1 MAWTRTDGWVW
12 VFACVD
18 HYTAEAWAHVAKTG
32 DRFAAL
38 QPVYD
43 AVVDRWDRLDADIA
57 RGLEL
62 RHDWGPQYRSAHFTG
77 SLAWLGISDDP
88 AFLGEPE
95 TNGCAERWIR
105 TLKDQCLWVQ
115 LYDTVEELRQA
126 VAGFVDR
133 YNTSWLIQRHGHR
146 TCWVP
151 ESRSWVLSCEFVCKP
166 SGHDDHRMTLRLLYL
181 MFCKV
186 MGWLVL
192 LSRSSAAKDAE
203 LLMLRHEVAVLRR
216 QVARPRVNWADRA
229 LLAGLAQL
237 LSRPSW
243 NRLFVRPETLLRWHR
258 DLARRRWSYPHRR
271 GRPSISSEIR
281 TLVLRLSRENPTWG
295 YRRIH
300 GELGRLGYK
309 DRIGASTVW
318 TILHRAGIDP
328 APKRSAVSWRQ
339 FLRAQAD
346 SVLAVDLFTVDTVLL
361 QRLYVLFVL
370 EVASRRVHVLGVTA
384 HPVGAWVTQQA
395 RNLLL
400 ELADHVDR
408 FRFLLRD
415 RDTKFAGAFDAV
427 FAAEG
432 VRVLRTP
439 VRAPRANAY
448 AERWVGTVRREVLDR
463 MLIFGGRQLRSVLAE
478 YADHYNGHRPHRAL
492 GQTPPLAPGEP
503 VVLASAGRVVR
514 RDRLGGLIHEYAQAA

>member
-1 MAWTRTDGWVW
+1 M
-12 VFACVD
+12 
-18 HYTAEAWAHVAKTG
+18 
-32 DRFAAL
+32 
-38 QPVYD
+38 
-43 AVVDRWDRLDADIA
+43 
-57 RGLEL
+57 
-62 RHDWGPQYRSAHFTG
+62 RSC
-77 SLAWLGISDDP
+77 
-88 AFLGEPE
+88 
-95 TNGCAERWIR
+95 CA
-105 TLKDQCLWVQ
+105 
-115 LYDTVEELRQA
+115 A
-126 VAGFVDR
+126 VAGALVVVAM
-133 YNTSWLIQRHGHR
+133 TVTL
-146 TCWVP
+146 WVP

-281 TLVLRLSRENPTWG
+281 TLVLRLSRENLTWG

-346 SVLAVDLFTVDTVLL
+346 SVLAVDFFTVDTVLL

-370 EVASRRVHVLGVTA
+370 EVASRRVHVLGSQRIQ
-384 HPVGAWVTQQA
+384 W
-395 RNLLL
+395 
-400 ELADHVDR
+400 
-408 FRFLLRD
+408 
-415 RDTKFAGAFDAV
+415 
-427 FAAEG
+427 
-432 VRVLRTP
+432 
-439 VRAPRANAY
+439 
-448 AERWVGTVRREVLDR
+448 ERG
-463 MLIFGGRQLRSVLAE
+463 
-478 YADHYNGHRPHRAL
+478 
-492 GQTPPLAPGEP
+492 
-503 VVLASAGRVVR
+503 
-514 RDRLGGLIHEYAQAA
+514 